1 MLFEEYTLWI
11 LHPLPSFF
19 SFIWSLTIPVN
30 YGLPVNSSYYP
41 TNVGVMQVIILV
53 YLSALSALLPKVGR
67 KKNWRFMAL
76 LGINVRHKNFLIL
89 QLFVCLCAID
99 IFAPDFDKIT
109 LSCRQEVFVLA
120 GKQRGCFFLKPLR
133 YLSLLNYTCIMQLE

>member
-1 MLFEEYTLWI
+1 MLFEETMGPP
-11 LHPLPSFF
+11 LHPLDPAPPPLSPHFFF

-89 QLFVCLCAID
+89 
-99 IFAPDFDKIT
+99 
-109 LSCRQEVFVLA
+109 
-120 GKQRGCFFLKPLR
+120 
-133 YLSLLNYTCIMQLE
+133 